1 MVVVVHEFLQT
12 EIQAFAPAFWAGEV
26 LYDKDKAVFQALG
39 NGKIRKGSMLT
50 FLNPWN
56 RVYKNTSEARQE
68 VTGKQGLPQG
78 VSHLL

>member
-1 MVVVVHEFLQT
+1 
-12 EIQAFAPAFWAGEV
+12 
-26 LYDKDKAVFQALG
+26 
-39 NGKIRKGSMLT
+39 MLT

>member
-1 MVVVVHEFLQT
+1 
-12 EIQAFAPAFWAGEV
+12 
-26 LYDKDKAVFQALG
+26 
-39 NGKIRKGSMLT
+39 MLT

-68 VTGKQGLPQG
+68 VTGKQGLLQG